1 MTNSGGHFFV
11 IGETYKDRARSY
23 KVISLEGKQVV
34 FEYADGTLGSG
45 DIEIRA
51 RIHQNILAE
60 RNLKQTRQA
69 PMASRRRN
77 PHSNK
82 AVFFSHDEV
91 FPIIAH
97 VIENYSK
104 HSDHYMKHG
113 WIVEA
118 LIKDPEANLILD
130 RLPKD
135 KSASWWAGD
144 MVAFFSKVFTEGRS
158 DWSSRFERDDIDG
171 NWGYRA
177 RQP

>member
-11 IGETYKDRARSY
+11 IGATYEDRARSY

-97 VIENYSK
+97 VIDS
-104 HSDHYMKHG
+104 
-113 WIVEA
+113 
-118 LIKDPEANLILD
+118 
-130 RLPKD
+130 
-135 KSASWWAGD
+135 
-144 MVAFFSKVFTEGRS
+144 
-158 DWSSRFERDDIDG
+158 
-171 NWGYRA
+171 
-177 RQP
+177 